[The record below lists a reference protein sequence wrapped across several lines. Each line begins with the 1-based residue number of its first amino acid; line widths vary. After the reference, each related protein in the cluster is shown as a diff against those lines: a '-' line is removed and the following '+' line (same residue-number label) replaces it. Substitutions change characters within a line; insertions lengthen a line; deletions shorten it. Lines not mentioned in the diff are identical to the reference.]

1 MRHVVDTSELS
12 HLWAHRSQP
21 DARNKQ
27 GNFYFDGD
35 TIYSYGAHFPIAR
48 HVTHNKRA
56 CILFTTHTYSN
67 TTSGHIASVRGAIH
81 GLDVPV
87 FHVDSLGRYGDPNH
101 ADNWE
106 GYLRRLNALAK
117 KIGKAR
123 QNRDSYLAEFGAL
136 VTEANAYSKFFGLR
150 KSIKGDHA
158 TIADEYAKNQAKID
172 AAARKAAAEVQR
184 YRDADLAQNVARW
197 LAGENVP
204 VFGYSKVLLRVI
216 KKSDHKHRVDPEG
229 NDVIV
234 DTENDVVQT
243 SLGATFPL
251 DHARRAFKL
260 IMACRAN
267 GQLWTP
273 NGHTAHLGHYAI
285 DSINANG
292 DVRAGC
298 HIVAWEEIE
307 RIAQQIGLITP
318 EAATATA

>member
-27 GNFYFDGD
+27 GNFYFNGD

-48 HVTHNKRA
+48 HVTHKKRA
-56 CILFTTHTYSN
+56 CILFTTQTYSN

-81 GLDVPV
+81 GLGVPV
-87 FHVDSLGRYGDPNH
+87 FHVPFIERRLSDTISH
-101 ADNWE
+101 ADNWTD
-106 GYLRRLNALAK
+106 YTSRLNDLAK

-123 QNRDSYLAEFGAL
+123 RWRDSYLAEFGAL
-136 VTEANAYSKFFGLR
+136 VTEANAYAKFFGLR

-158 TIADEYAKNQAKID
+158 TIANEYAKNQAKIEAD
-172 AAARKAAAEVQR
+172 NRRRVAQAQRERDTELAE
-184 YRDADLAQNVARW
+184 NVTRW
-197 LAGENVP
+197 IAGENVP
-204 VFGYSKVLLRVI
+204 VFSYSKVLLRI
-216 KKSDHKHRVDPEG
+216 KPKGSWAGIPGDEEKDNREC
-229 NDVIV
+229 I
-234 DTENDVVQT
+234 ET
-243 SLGATFPL
+243 SLGARFPL
-251 DHARRAFKL
+251 EHARRAFKL